1 MNDTALS
8 YDFNGILPSSFI
20 SARLRKILTSTSLL
34 LFIGLVVFVS
44 FAVNNY
50 VNDTLSITLVQ
61 PDSSEEE
68 TISFK
73 EVVVKKGDTIK
84 SILIEQHIPKNE
96 IDKIVSLI
104 KEGKLSSALKIG
116 QQIIFEYETKIIE
129 NEDEDLTSEVAFLN
143 KIVII
148 IDKLKTIEVIRE
160 GDNFK
165 VEEIVVPLSKKVAK
179 SSVSIEANF
188 MSALKKLGLSNN
200 SIIELINAYTYQ
212 IDFQRQ
218 IKSGDTATVIT
229 EKYVTEDGK
238 FSHHGKILYVSLN
251 LSGKEYNIYRYSHDN
266 NANNHAFFSEDGK
279 SVKRSLLKTPLK
291 VIKVSSHYGNR
302 KHPIL
307 GYTKMH
313 KGVDFAAPTGTPIYS
328 AGNGVITEIGW
339 KSGYGKFIQV
349 KHSGTLSTA
358 YAHVSNFAKNL
369 KVGSIVK
376 QGQIIA
382 YVGSTGRATAPHLHY
397 EVKIDGKHVNPMLVK
412 TTPGIELNGKNLEKF
427 KQFKKEIKTLNVK
440 LDKELQAD
448 KAATVSL

>member
-20 SARLRKILTSTSLL
+20 SARLRKILTSASLL

-116 QQIIFEYETKIIE
+116 QQITFEYETKITE

-179 SSVSIEANF
+179 SSVSIEAN
-188 MSALKKLGLSNN
+188 
-200 SIIELINAYTYQ
+200 
-212 IDFQRQ
+212 
-218 IKSGDTATVIT
+218 
-229 EKYVTEDGK
+229 
-238 FSHHGKILYVSLN
+238 
-251 LSGKEYNIYRYSHDN
+251 
-266 NANNHAFFSEDGK
+266 
-279 SVKRSLLKTPLK
+279 
-291 VIKVSSHYGNR
+291 
-302 KHPIL
+302 
-307 GYTKMH
+307 
-313 KGVDFAAPTGTPIYS
+313 
-328 AGNGVITEIGW
+328 
-339 KSGYGKFIQV
+339 
-349 KHSGTLSTA
+349 
-358 YAHVSNFAKNL
+358 
-369 KVGSIVK
+369 
-376 QGQIIA
+376 
-382 YVGSTGRATAPHLHY
+382 
-397 EVKIDGKHVNPMLVK
+397 
-412 TTPGIELNGKNLEKF
+412 
-427 KQFKKEIKTLNVK
+427 
-440 LDKELQAD
+440 
-448 KAATVSL
+448 